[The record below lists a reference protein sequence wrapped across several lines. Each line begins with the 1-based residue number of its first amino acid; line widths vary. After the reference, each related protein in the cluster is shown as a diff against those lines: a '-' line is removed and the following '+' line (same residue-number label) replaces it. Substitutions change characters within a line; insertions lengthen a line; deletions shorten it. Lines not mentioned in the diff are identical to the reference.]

1 MVPGF
6 YFKWKHLYKQW
17 RVGNKGT
24 EMMVKKCC
32 YLWWPLIC
40 ESLETRDSP
49 ELTGLLKSPVQSTGG
64 FPTGPQEY
72 NLSAKRS
79 QFGLRRH
86 HNLCTATSTLKRCE
100 RTWGSLSAEICK
112 RESRLLFFLFV
123 EYFHVFPDSQLWL
136 NSWLMK
142 IAIIIVTGQSY

>member
-6 YFKWKHLYKQW
+6 YFKWKHLCQQW

-32 YLWWPLIC
+32 YLWWHLIC

-49 ELTGLLKSPVQSTGG
+49 ELTGLLESPVQSTGG
-64 FPTGPQEY
+64 FPTDPQEY

-86 HNLCTATSTLKRCE
+86 HNLWTATTTRKGCE
-100 RTWGSLSAEICK
+100 RTWGSPSAEICK
-112 RESRLLFFLFV
+112 GSLGFCSLCLLSNFM
-123 EYFHVFPDSQLWL
+123 YYQIPSCDWIPG
-136 NSWLMK
+136 SWKLLLLL
-142 IAIIIVTGQSY
+142 